1 MKPHETLPTQLSW
14 YIKKENLTISYLNLN
29 NTLGFLYM
37 KNIWINK
44 NIHLYKA
51 RFTIAHETGHYFY
64 GHQNRSYLFW
74 KLFKSY
80 DEKQAD
86 NFAMISLLPKKL
98 LLEEYERYEW
108 DLTILEKVFWVEM
121 QIIEKR
127 IKQIFNLK

>member
-1 MKPHETLPTQLSW
+1 MQPHETLPIKLSL
-14 YIKKENLTISYLNLN
+14 YIKNESLKISYLNLK
-29 NTLGFLYM
+29 NTLGFLYQ
-37 KNIWINK
+37 KEIWVNK
-44 NIHLYKA
+44 NITFYKA

-64 GHQNRSYLFW
+64 GHQNKSYLFW

-108 DLTILEKVFWVEM
+108 DLSILEKVFWVEM
-121 QIIEKR
+121 QVIEKR
-127 IKQIFNLK
+127 IKQIFQN

>member
-1 MKPHETLPTQLSW
+1 MHPHETLPTKLFW
-14 YIKKENLTISYLNLN
+14 YIKKENLTISYLNLKD
-29 NTLGFLYM
+29 TLGFLYM

-64 GHQNRSYLFW
+64 GHQNRSYLVW
-74 KLFKSY
+74 KLFKNY
-80 DEKQAD
+80 DEKKAD
-86 NFAMISLLPKKL
+86 DFAMKSLLPKNK
-98 LLEEYERYEW
+98 LLEEWEKYQW

-121 QIIEKR
+121 QVIEKR